1 VEQWLPLRLH
11 YLCNRQFDCLPL
23 EPQAEG
29 RSGSA
34 SRFVVG
40 LEVGTVV
47 GEEVGDF
54 VGQRWLG
61 CVGLGL
67 VGDVLAQLRGEA
79 QQTCHL
85 RQTQCE
91 E

>member
-1 VEQWLPLRLH
+1 MEQWLFMRLH
-11 YLCNRQFDCLPL
+11 YLYNRQFNHLPL

-34 SRFVVG
+34 SRLVMG
-40 LEVGTVV
+40 LEVGPVV

-54 VGQRWLG
+54 LGWLWLG
-61 CVGLGL
+61 CVGFRL
-67 VGDVLAQLRGEA
+67 VGDVLARLHGEA
-79 QQTCHL
+79 QHTCHL